1 MQGDHDGVRPE
12 HAVAMMR
19 AIPHS
24 QLAMFPDG
32 DHFLLFTRSAGVVE
46 TFTAF
51 FDGPA
56 DGGR

>member
-1 MQGDHDGVRPE
+1 
-12 HAVAMMR
+12 MR